1 MLCICEISGK
11 QYKISPNIPFE
22 VDFLGDVKEI
32 EANVLLALGDE
43 FQLGKPYL
51 DKKIK
56 LTCQGTVSKDK
67 IRVAKYH
74 SKANYRKVTGIRPKK
89 TQLVWVVK
97 KQ

>member
-11 QYKISPNIPFE
+11 QYKISPNIPLE
-22 VDFLGDVKEI
+22 VDF
-32 EANVLLALGDE
+32 LGDE

-89 TQLVWVVK
+89 TQVVWVVK
-97 KQ
+97 K